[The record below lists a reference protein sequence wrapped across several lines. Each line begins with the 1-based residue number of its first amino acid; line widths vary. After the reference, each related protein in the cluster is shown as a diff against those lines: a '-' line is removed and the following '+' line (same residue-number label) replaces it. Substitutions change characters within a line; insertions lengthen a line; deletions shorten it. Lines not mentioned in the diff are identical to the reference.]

1 MGKSVLMAFL
11 SVSFRRYPDATVFV
25 FDKGMSFYALCK
37 ALGGDHYSI
46 AGDGDTL
53 AFCPLQYLDAPSD
66 RAWALQWVELILQL
80 NGCPV
85 TPERQNQV
93 ARALNLMHDRGHRTL
108 TQFSL
113 LVQDQAIRQALA
125 QYCGRGA
132 AFGHVFDAE
141 QDGLSA
147 FGAYTVFEMQEV
159 FSLDERF
166 RLPILWYLF
175 RRVEKALRGQPAAVF
190 LDEAS
195 RALDNDFFRQ
205 RIEVWLREM
214 RKANCAVGMATQSL
228 GDAER
233 SGILDVL
240 NESTATKFFLP
251 NPSAGE
257 PAMADLYGRFGLNSQ
272 QIELIRGAA
281 PKRDYYLVSEEGA
294 RLFDLALSPLALA
307 FCGVSDKESIAEVK
321 RLEALH
327 GPDWVHAWLAA
338 KGLSLRNPR
347 Q

>member
-1 MGKSVLMAFL
+1 
-11 SVSFRRYPDATVFV
+11 
-25 FDKGMSFYALCK
+25 
-37 ALGGDHYSI
+37 
-46 AGDGDTL
+46 
-53 AFCPLQYLDAPSD
+53 LQYLEGPSD

-80 NGCPV
+80 NDCPV
-85 TPERQNQV
+85 TPERQNRI
-93 ARALNLMHDRGHRTL
+93 ARALNLMHDQGHRTL

-113 LVQDQAIRQALA
+113 LVQDQAIRQTLA
-125 QYCGRGA
+125 QYCGRGE
-132 AFGHVFDAE
+132 FGRVFDAE

-195 RALDNDFFRQ
+195 RALGNDFFRQ

-214 RKANCAVGMATQSL
+214 RKANCAVVMATQSL

-233 SGILDVL
+233 SGILDLL
-240 NESTATKFFLP
+240 NESTATKVFLP

-257 PAMADLYGRFGLNSQ
+257 PAMADLYGRFGLNPQ
-272 QIELIRGAA
+272 QIELIAGAA
-281 PKRDYYLVSEEGA
+281 PKREYYLVSEEGA
-294 RLFDLALSPLALA
+294 RLFDLALSPEALA
-307 FCGVSDKESIAEVK
+307 FLAVSDKESIAEVK

-338 KGLSLRNPR
+338 KGLSLRDCAPNL
-347 Q
+347 